1 MHFHKSLVDKYQKA
15 YCEIFFFLK
24 RFSVDDSCDMW
35 RFYGNHPLGA
45 RFECGTEINATC
57 DNN

>member
-1 MHFHKSLVDKYQKA
+1 MISLWLMNIKNLIA
-15 YCEIFFFLK
+15 RFLSSPENALVWMTL
-24 RFSVDDSCDMW
+24 RNMS
-35 RFYGNHPLGA
+35 RFYGNHPLGV

>member
-1 MHFHKSLVDKYQKA
+1 MTL
-15 YCEIFFFLK
+15 
-24 RFSVDDSCDMW
+24 RDMW

>member
-1 MHFHKSLVDKYQKA
+1 MNIKNLIARFLSSPENALVWMT
-15 YCEIFFFLK
+15 L
-24 RFSVDDSCDMW
+24 RNMW
-35 RFYGNHPLGA
+35 RFYGNHPLGV